1 MSNKD
6 YNVYNTFDINFVNYG
21 ELYKTPREMEMNSSE
36 LIGDYADAMMKGP
49 SDVYINSPE
58 LLGNRYFINTQTQ
71 CLDKNDNSKIHERS
85 VLVDNVHA
93 SAMTKAKDGNK
104 GLIYSLLAS
113 MKSIDSETM
122 FPMNEGEPVSFPK
135 QSGTDYLNNV
145 DQKSM
150 PLCNSVTV
158 YTDDKKDRDISGWV
172 TEEDRENIDPLAIRE
187 GMSVAMPPMAISGDM
202 TGEQFMK
209 GAEKQKA
216 VMDEHATATA
226 DTANEQS
233 NSAKNSAQNAI
244 KKSQEQAKNHAKNAK
259 SQTTQMKTSNISEQK
274 KRSESAKN
282 RGAEIALKK
291 ATKQYLSDNSNTSI
305 YDLLKTLMNST
316 YQCGKKGENYRRV
329 PYLCIEEIWN
339 AHQIPDQDSTDAKRD
354 DLCKGEKTRINKPI
368 SPKKFFENYIKTM
381 KENQNNT
388 NNLNNLPSLPSKEI
402 CTMATP
408 KVLGGSIGLFGGL
421 LNPVR
426 TMIDGQDYKTMES
439 LLNNTYR
446 YKVAETI
453 VRYSDLH
460 TYGQCKAVQDLENS
474 GDGSS
479 GDCCSCEEFSNTFL
493 ECPRQTMDF
502 SWLNMGAMF
511 YIFILFLVLFFI
523 IYQLISKS
531 FSLNKIVKKVR
542 FS

>member
-21 ELYKTPREMEMNSSE
+21 ELYKTPREMEMDSSE

-71 CLDKNDNSKIHERS
+71 CLDKNDNSKTHDRS
-85 VLVDNVHA
+85 VLVDNIHA
-93 SAMTKAKDGNK
+93 SAMTKAKHGNK

-113 MKSIDSETM
+113 MKSINSDTM
-122 FPMNEGEPVSFPK
+122 FPMNDGEPVSFPK

-150 PLCNSVTV
+150 PTCTNISV

-172 TEEDRENIDPLAIRE
+172 TEEDRENIDPLAIKE
-187 GMSVAMPPMAISGDM
+187 GMSASMPPMAISGDM
-202 TGEQFMK
+202 TGEQFME
-209 GAEKQKA
+209 GAQKQKA
-216 VMDEHATATA
+216 VMDEHAKATA
-226 DTANEQS
+226 DTANEEA
-233 NSAKNSAQNAI
+233 NNAKNSAQNAI
-244 KKSQEQAKNHAKNAK
+244 KKSQEQAKNHSKSAS
-259 SQTTQMKTSNISEQK
+259 SQTQQMKTSNMAEQK
-274 KRSESAKN
+274 KRSQAAKN
-282 RGAEIALKK
+282 RGSDVALKK
-291 ATKQYLSDNSNTSI
+291 ATKKYLSDNSDTSI
-305 YDLLKTLMNST
+305 YDLLKTLMNTT

-339 AHQIPDQDSTDAKRD
+339 AHQIPNQGSSDAKRD
-354 DLCKGEKTRINKPI
+354 DLCSGERAKIDKPI
-368 SPKKFFENYIKTM
+368 SPEKFFNSYIETIKT
-381 KENQNNT
+381 NQNNT
-388 NNLNNLPSLPSKEI
+388 NNLNDLPSLPPKQI
-402 CTMATP
+402 CIMAPP
-408 KVLGGSIGLFGGL
+408 KVLGGIGLFGGL

-426 TMIDGQDYKTMES
+426 TMIDGQDYKTMEG

-453 VRYSDLH
+453 VRYSDLY
-460 TYGQCKAVQDLENS
+460 TYGQCKAVQDLENE
-474 GDGSS
+474 GDGST
-479 GDCCSCEEFSNTFL
+479 GECCSCEEFSNTFL
-493 ECPRQTMDF
+493 ECPKQNVGF

-511 YIFILFLVLFFI
+511 YMFILFLVFFFI
-523 IYQLISKS
+523 VYQLISKS

>member
-21 ELYKTPREMEMNSSE
+21 ELYKTPREMETDSSE

-93 SAMTKAKDGNK
+93 SAMAKAKDGNK

-113 MKSIDSETM
+113 MKTINSDTM

-135 QSGTDYLNNV
+135 HSGTDYLNNV

-187 GMSVAMPPMAISGDM
+187 GMTAAMPPMAISGDM
-202 TGEQFMK
+202 TGEQFME
-209 GAEKQKA
+209 GAQKQKA

-226 DTANEQS
+226 DTANEES
-233 NSAKNSAQNAI
+233 NNAKNSAQNAI
-244 KKSQEQAKNHAKNAK
+244 KKSQEQAKNHAKNAN
-259 SQTTQMKTSNISEQK
+259 SQAIQMKTSNIAEQK

-282 RGAEIALKK
+282 RGAETALKK
-291 ATKQYLSDNSNTSI
+291 ATKQYLSDNSDTSI
-305 YDLLKTLMNST
+305 YDLLKTLMNTT
-316 YQCGKKGENYRRV
+316 YQCGKKGDNYRRV

-339 AHQIPDQDSTDAKRD
+339 AHQIPNQGSSDAKRD
-354 DLCKGEKTRINKPI
+354 DLCSGERAKIDKPI
-368 SPKKFFENYIKTM
+368 SPKNFFDSYIETIKT
-381 KENQNNT
+381 NQNNT
-388 NNLNNLPSLPSKEI
+388 NNLNNLPSLPPKQI
-402 CTMATP
+402 CIMAPP
-408 KVLGGSIGLFGGL
+408 KILGGIGLFGGL

-439 LLNNTYR
+439 LLNNKYR

-453 VRYSDLH
+453 VRYSDLY
-460 TYGQCKAVQDLENS
+460 TYGQCKAVQDLDNS
-474 GDGSS
+474 DDGSS

-511 YIFILFLVLFFI
+511 YIFILFLVFFFI
-523 IYQLISKS
+523 VYQLISKS

>member
-21 ELYKTPREMEMNSSE
+21 ELYKTPREMEMDSSE

-58 LLGNRYFINTQTQ
+58 LLGNRYFMNTQTQ

-93 SAMTKAKDGNK
+93 SAMAKAKDGNK

-113 MKSIDSETM
+113 MKTINSDTM

-135 QSGTDYLNNV
+135 HSGTDYLNNV

-172 TEEDRENIDPLAIRE
+172 TEEDRANIDPLAIRE
-187 GMSVAMPPMAISGDM
+187 GMTAAMPPMAISGDM
-202 TGEQFMK
+202 TGEQFME
-209 GAEKQKA
+209 GAQKQKA

-226 DTANEQS
+226 DTANEEA
-233 NSAKNSAQNAI
+233 NNAKNSAQNAI
-244 KKSQEQAKNHAKNAK
+244 SKSQEQAKNHAKNAN
-259 SQTTQMKTSNISEQK
+259 SQAIQMKTSNIAEQK
-274 KRSESAKN
+274 KRSEAAKN
-282 RGAEIALKK
+282 RGAETALKK
-291 ATKQYLSDNSNTSI
+291 ATKQYLSDNSDKSI
-305 YDLLKTLMNST
+305 YDLLKTLMNTT
-316 YQCGKKGENYRRV
+316 YQCGKKGETYRRV
-329 PYLCIEEIWN
+329 PYLCIEEIWK
-339 AHQIPDQDSTDAKRD
+339 AHQIPNQNSSDARRD
-354 DLCKGEKTRINKPI
+354 DLCSGERARIDKPI
-368 SPKKFFENYIKTM
+368 SPKNFFDSYIETIKA
-381 KENQNNT
+381 NQNNT

-402 CTMATP
+402 CIMAPP
-408 KVLGGSIGLFGGL
+408 KILGGIGLFGGL

-453 VRYSDLH
+453 VRYSDLY
-460 TYGQCKAVQDLENS
+460 TYGQCKAVQDLENE
-474 GDGSS
+474 GDGST
-479 GDCCSCEEFSNTFL
+479 GECCSCEEFSNTFL

-511 YIFILFLVLFFI
+511 YIFILFLVFFFI

-542 FS
+542 FA